1 MGKQRKFTKSEWISV
16 KWIKQN
22 IAVSIIML
30 IATIGAIS
38 FFGDW
43 VSRLNWKKATDE
55 DWNHL
60 YEQVEIIRGKQL
72 EVADD
77 TIMEIKLESDECILI
92 LKKDKDNQVVE
103 ILECDKATPIIGII
117 VGVPVMAVIS
127 VILWYVIAVLEIVVF
142 SIVIG
147 FWPKKLKQKGES

>member
-1 MGKQRKFTKSEWISV
+1 MGKQRKFTKPERMSV
-16 KWIKQN
+16 KWINQN

-43 VSRLNWKKATDE
+43 VSCLDWKKATDE
-55 DWNHL
+55 DWNYL
-60 YEQVEIIRGKQL
+60 YEQAEIIKGSQL

-77 TIMEIKLESDECILI
+77 TMMEIKLESNECILI
-92 LKKDKDNQVVE
+92 LKKYRYSQAVE
-103 ILECDKATPIIGII
+103 IIEYDKATSIIGTI
-117 VGVPVMAVIS
+117 VGVPIMAVIS
-127 VILWYVIAVLEIVVF
+127 VILWYVIAVLEIVVV

-147 FWPKKLKQKGES
+147 FWPKKLKQKGKL